1 MPPKYA
7 SLIRRLQF
15 YPLILVVC
23 WFWGTVN
30 RLQNAFSPDNAVYWL
45 YFLQGTF
52 RSLQGLLNAVAYG
65 TQPQVREAWAGWL
78 SDRPRFGWLAEKV
91 RPPMEEVGGGEGGG
105 DEGDDHEEEGED
117 TVL

>member
-15 YPLILVVC
+15 YPLILVIC

-45 YFLQGTF
+45 YFMQGTF

-65 TQPQVREAWAGWL
+65 AQPQVREVSVGEARGARRRCAL
-78 SDRPRFGWLAEKV
+78 RITRPRSEA
-91 RPPMEEVGGGEGGG
+91 MS
-105 DEGDDHEEEGED
+105 
-117 TVL
+117 